1 MIGRQVCA
9 CRVKISFV
17 ILPLPL
23 GIYADDALDNND
35 YNRHDMNNAPDFQF
49 EKMYPGF
56 QLALDI
62 SSKLECLVI

>member
-49 EKMYPGF
+49 KKNVSWFSAGIGYFE
-56 QLALDI
+56 
-62 SSKLECLVI
+62 